1 MPPIPLPKDY
11 EKLSLMPTLKGYGPT
26 MSTIEGKG
34 FKILTRN
41 KLLTRLS
48 ALLVQTAQNN
58 SYKFKKKQTK
68 TRLIIYLLYQY
79 NNHQKAL

>member
-26 MSTIEGKG
+26 MSTIEEGKG

-58 SYKFKKKQTK
+58 SYKLKKQK
-68 TRLIIYLLYQY
+68 KQNQA
-79 NNHQKAL
+79 NNLSFISIQ

>member
-26 MSTIEGKG
+26 MSTIEEGKG

-58 SYKFKKKQTK
+58 SYKLKKKNRNQA
-68 TRLIIYLLYQY
+68 
-79 NNHQKAL
+79 NNLSFISIQ